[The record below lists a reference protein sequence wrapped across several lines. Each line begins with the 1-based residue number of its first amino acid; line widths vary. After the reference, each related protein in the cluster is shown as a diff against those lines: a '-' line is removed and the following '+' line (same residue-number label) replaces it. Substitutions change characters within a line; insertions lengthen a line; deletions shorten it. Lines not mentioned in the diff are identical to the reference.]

1 VPPLSSNE
9 QPLITSV
16 HTTVSNL
23 HGSRTCVECE
33 RTSGELHMGM
43 GTRRGRQQ
51 QEQIRIDVSAHG
63 RPRLTTK
70 MTNGAGG
77 YEPGHILQNST
88 STLTRDQT
96 EWFLGK
102 IEDNKFWKLS
112 AVDKTR
118 MGLDGGQWIIEG
130 VKDGNYHIVDRWSP
144 EGGPVR
150 TIGLLMLHKLA
161 KVKIPGPTY

>member
-1 VPPLSSNE
+1 MV
-9 QPLITSV
+9 
-16 HTTVSNL
+16 
-23 HGSRTCVECE
+23 
-33 RTSGELHMGM
+33 
-43 GTRRGRQQ
+43 
-51 QEQIRIDVSAHG
+51 IRIDVSADG
-63 RPRLTTK
+63 TSRLTTK
-70 MTNGAGG
+70 MTSGAGG
-77 YEPGHILQNST
+77 YGPGQILHNRT
-88 STLTRDQT
+88 STLTREQT

-102 IEDNKFWKLS
+102 IEDNKFWRLS

-118 MGLDGGQWIIEG
+118 MGLDGAQWIIEG